1 MRNFFTALALSAIGV
16 LNAQVF
22 SENFDGGVPGGM
34 TQTTINGSV
43 SWTGCGGNT
52 DGAPC
57 PITGSGSATFFN
69 ASYTAFSTA
78 LNTPVMD
85 LSSGVYKVTFTHAKR
100 SWSGDIN
107 ELHVD
112 ISTNGGTSWTTMESY
127 LEEAYD
133 PTENSITLSPYS
145 PTSTT
150 MVRFRAVN
158 HYGYRLILDDI
169 VVSEVTTDDIQMTNI
184 DVSSI
189 LPQGNVEVK
198 GSLKNEGLNNLTSF
212 DLNWQVGSGTVY
224 TQNYTGQSITP
235 GQTFNFTHADSWT
248 ATPGAYDLKVWVSN
262 TNVTDVNASNDELTK
277 TVSIASNSTRKVP
290 MYEKF
295 SSSTCPPCYGFNTN
309 AFNPFFDSYGHDKST
324 FISYQVNWPGAGD
337 PYYTAEVGTRVSYY
351 GISAA
356 PSLLLNSIGIGIPTQ
371 AQLVTILDDF
381 IENDGVGFF
390 DVESDHT
397 ITGNNIEVTIDIMP
411 YLTGNFVV
419 QAMVI
424 EKITTGNVAN
434 NGETEFHHVF
444 MKALPNAAGT
454 TMSFVHDQAETLTL
468 SADLSTTNVEEM
480 DDLAVVVFIQ
490 DPATKQIMQSAY
502 TDASGII
509 LGLDEMAKV
518 SATLVPNPTTGIVN
532 VITDK
537 AVNIQI
543 FDMAGKN
550 VFNQSDV
557 ANKSSLNLSHLGKGV
572 YVVQMKGADGT
583 STTKKLII
591 K

>member
-1 MRNFFTALALSAIGV
+1 MRNFFTALAFSTLGV

-43 SWTGCGGNT
+43 SWAGCGSNT
-52 DGAPC
+52 GGATC

-69 ASYTAFSTA
+69 GSYTAFSTA

-85 LSSGVYKVTFTHAKR
+85 LSSGVYKLTFKHTQR
-100 SWSGDIN
+100 SWGGDIN
-107 ELHVD
+107 ELHAE
-112 ISTNGGTSWTTMESY
+112 ISTDGGTTWTIMESFMD
-127 LEEAYD
+127 EVFNA
-133 PTENSITLSPYS
+133 TERSITLSPYA
-145 PTSTT
+145 PNSTT

-158 HYGYRLILDDI
+158 HYGYRTILDD
-169 VVSEVTTDDIQMTNI
+169 VMVSEVTTDDIQLTNI
-184 DVSSI
+184 DVSRI
-189 LPQGNVEVK
+189 LPQGAVEVK
-198 GSLKNEGLNNLTSF
+198 GSLKNEGFNNLTSF

-262 TNVTDVNASNDELTK
+262 VNVTDVNASNDEMTK
-277 TVSIASNSTRKVP
+277 TISIASNSTRKVP

-295 SSSTCPPCYGFNTN
+295 SSSTCPPCYSFNTN
-309 AFNPFFDSYGHDKST
+309 AFNPFFESYGHDKAT

-337 PYYTAEVGTRVSYY
+337 PYYTAEVGTRVNYY
-351 GISAA
+351 GITGA
-356 PSLLLNSIGIGIPTQ
+356 PTLLLNTVGGTYSTQ
-371 AQLVTILDDF
+371 AALQQHLDQTLAEDA
-381 IENDGVGFF
+381 VGFF
-390 DVESDHT
+390 DVQADHI
-397 ITGNNIEVTIDIMP
+397 ITGNNIDVTVEIMP
-411 YLTGNFVV
+411 YLTGEFVV
-419 QAMVI
+419 QAIVI
-424 EKITTGNVAN
+424 EKVTTGNVAN

-444 MKALPNAAGT
+444 MKALPDVAGT
-454 TMSFVHDQAETLTL
+454 TMSFGHDQPQTLTL

-509 LGLDEMAKV
+509 LGLDELAKV
-518 SATLVPNPTTGIVN
+518 NATLVPNPTTGIVN

-550 VFNQSDV
+550 VFNQSYV

-572 YVVQMKGADGT
+572 YVVQMKGVDGT
-583 STTKKLII
+583 TTTKKLII
-591 K
+591 Q